1 MRTAAAA
8 ATANESRINLHLQSV
23 SQSLSMAGALTAAS
37 GDIAAMVCLQSMT
50 QSIQRIDEG
59 TSDRTVPLYI

>member
-1 MRTAAAA
+1 MSP
-8 ATANESRINLHLQSV
+8 ELISICSQSV
-23 SQSLSMAGALTAAS
+23 SQSLCMAGALMAAS